1 MIRNYGQS
9 HPLPG
14 AAMQPDPN
22 LVYKLLF
29 DITKEAGDPGKVS
42 PGLNHVARTINV
54 FEGAGYPLERL
65 QTVAVVHGKA
75 INSVLNEEQYRK
87 KYSQSNPN
95 IDLLR
100 QLSQAGV
107 EIYLCGQSLIDH
119 QYDQSMISSDVTLA
133 LSALTVLSTYQL
145 RGYALMPD

>member
-1 MIRNYGQS
+1 MIRKYGQS

-14 AAMQPDPN
+14 AAVQPDPN
-22 LVYKLLF
+22 LDYKLLF
-29 DITKEAGDPGKVS
+29 NIIKEAGDPNKVS
-42 PGLNHVARTINV
+42 PGFNHVARTINV
-54 FEGAGYPLERL
+54 FEGAGYPLERM
-65 QTVAVVHGKA
+65 QIVAVVHGKA
-75 INSVLNEEQYRK
+75 IDSVLNDEQYRK

-95 IDLLR
+95 TDLLR

-107 EIYLCGQSLIDH
+107 EVYLCGQSMIEH
-119 QYDQSMISSDVTLA
+119 QYDQSMISSDITLA